1 MKLISVLMPTYNVE
15 KFIGAAIESIL
26 TQTWKNFELI
36 IVDDCS
42 TDHTYDILKEYAAKD
57 SRIQL
62 YKNEIN
68 SKICKTLNKALY
80 HAKGEFIV
88 RMDGDDVSLPDRFER
103 LYQFLVDNPQVDL
116 VGSNVITID
125 EDGKEIGRK
134 SYIYTNEGI
143 KRGNKYM
150 PCIAH
155 IWMAKKKVY
164 EELSGYRDIP
174 YAEDYDF
181 LLRGE
186 LKGFKYANIED
197 FVYCVRIRNGNTGS
211 SNGLVQRKTAN
222 YVKLLHK
229 QELKS
234 QKDEF
239 SIDSYKAAI
248 YCTEKEKEKFMFSAQ
263 MLLKAIM
270 NKNNVILMLFY
281 ALVAAC
287 TSKYEFQ
294 YLLDSLRIR
303 MIAKYMK

>member
-1 MKLISVLMPTYNVE
+1 
-15 KFIGAAIESIL
+15 
-26 TQTWKNFELI
+26 
-36 IVDDCS
+36 
-42 TDHTYDILKEYAAKD
+42 
-57 SRIQL
+57 
-62 YKNEIN
+62 
-68 SKICKTLNKALY
+68 
-80 HAKGEFIV
+80 
-88 RMDGDDVSLPDRFER
+88 
-103 LYQFLVDNPQVDL
+103 
-116 VGSNVITID
+116 
-125 EDGKEIGRK
+125 
-134 SYIYTNEGI
+134 
-143 KRGNKYM
+143 
-150 PCIAH
+150 
-155 IWMAKKKVY
+155 MAKKKVY

-186 LKGFKYANIED
+186 LKGFKYANIKD

-229 QELKS
+229 LELKS

-263 MLLKAIM
+263 LLLKAIM

-281 ALVAAC
+281 ALAAAC

-294 YLLDSLRIR
+294 YLLDSLRVR

>member
-15 KFIGAAIESIL
+15 KFIGAAVESIL
-26 TQTWKNFELI
+26 TQTWTNFELI

-42 TDHTYDILKEYAAKD
+42 TDHTYNILKEYAAKD

-68 SKICKTLNKALY
+68 SKICKTLNKALC

-125 EDGKEIGRK
+125 EEGKEIGRK

-155 IWMAKKKVY
+155 I
-164 EELSGYRDIP
+164 
-174 YAEDYDF
+174 
-181 LLRGE
+181 
-186 LKGFKYANIED
+186 
-197 FVYCVRIRNGNTGS
+197 
-211 SNGLVQRKTAN
+211 
-222 YVKLLHK
+222 
-229 QELKS
+229 
-234 QKDEF
+234 
-239 SIDSYKAAI
+239 
-248 YCTEKEKEKFMFSAQ
+248 
-263 MLLKAIM
+263 
-270 NKNNVILMLFY
+270 
-281 ALVAAC
+281 
-287 TSKYEFQ
+287 
-294 YLLDSLRIR
+294 
-303 MIAKYMK
+303 